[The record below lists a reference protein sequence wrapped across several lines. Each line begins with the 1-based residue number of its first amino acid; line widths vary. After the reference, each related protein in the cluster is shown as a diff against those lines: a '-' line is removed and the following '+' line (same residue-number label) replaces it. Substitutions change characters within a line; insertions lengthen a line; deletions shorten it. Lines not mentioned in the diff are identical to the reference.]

1 MAQIKTANIFEI
13 KNLKRM
19 NILFEDDNIY
29 KNSDITCFFNYLL
42 KKKKYFVISN
52 QNTPLAFICLSKH
65 SKHSQR
71 HTITKIASLDKT
83 NFELLKKLINSSI
96 SKASFKQ

>member
-42 KKKKYFVISN
+42 KKKKIFCHQQSEHPFGIY
-52 QNTPLAFICLSKH
+52 L
-65 SKHSQR
+65 
-71 HTITKIASLDKT
+71 
-83 NFELLKKLINSSI
+83 
-96 SKASFKQ
+96 FKQTFKTQPKAYYHKNCIIRQNKF